1 LRDLRSIEVVLKG
14 GRRTII
20 CLPPQSKRGFMGK
33 VEIAIGACLMIL
45 SGVFYGIT
53 FQFPEQTLAFS
64 PKIFPRFVGICLFI
78 LSAILVTQGTL
89 AVRKGLAD
97 EPTKPTKAFLT
108 RLLCAILIGYIY
120 TQLLP
125 IAGYIVATPPFIAGI
140 MLVFNEK
147 RMIRIGACAIIT
159 TSVLYIVFRIIFK
172 VPLPRFDLF

>member
-1 LRDLRSIEVVLKG
+1 
-14 GRRTII
+14 
-20 CLPPQSKRGFMGK
+20 MGK
-33 VEIAIGACLMIL
+33 VEIIIGACLMIL

-64 PKIFPRFVGICLFI
+64 PKTFPRFVGICLFI
-78 LSAILVTQGTL
+78 LSAILVMQGTL

-97 EPTKPTKAFLT
+97 EPAKPTIDKAILT
-108 RLLCAILIGYIY
+108 RLLCGIFIGYIY

-125 IAGYIVATPPFIAGI
+125 IVGYVVATLPFIAGI

-147 RMIRIGACAIIT
+147 RMIRIGACTIIT
-159 TSVLYIVFRIIFK
+159 TSVLYICFRIIFK